1 MLEILE
7 TTVSLVS
14 IKKSWYQYH
23 PPYTRLFSSQRVL
36 YLKFPWTYDICII
49 CLHVREVCLEVIIAM
64 FYFCYS
70 KNPLDVMKNIFDFI
84 YIYFWKKN
92 SLGTNIRN
100 KHVIRKINLFFLTS
114 RKMAIFFHLKF
125 YHFQYDHRF
134 LFSGKIGKIRTYKE
148 VRLKMKNQLESVF
161 PCDFLQNVLIE
172 TSISFW
178 WN

>member
-1 MLEILE
+1 MKYFWLTPMLEILE

-84 YIYFWKKN
+84 YIYFWKNKF
-92 SLGTNIRN
+92 LGN
-100 KHVIRKINLFFLTS
+100 KYKKQTCYKENKSLFFDLT
-114 RKMAIFFHLKF
+114 KNGHIFPSKVLS
-125 YHFQYDHRF
+125 
-134 LFSGKIGKIRTYKE
+134 FSIWSQIP
-148 VRLKMKNQLESVF
+148 F
-161 PCDFLQNVLIE
+161 
-172 TSISFW
+172 
-178 WN
+178 